1 MQNKLITYSL
11 IFILIIP
18 LFGLNFLIG
27 LLGNILLLIVLVP
40 LLILIIGFLGLNS
53 LKSTIN
59 LCESCGSTIIGNKV
73 NCPYCDYQSIKNIQ
87 KDDDDLSSDASNKI
101 IEVKAEEIN

>member
-27 LLGNILLLIVLVP
+27 LLGNILLLVVLVP

-59 LCESCGSTIIGNKV
+59 ICENCGSTIIGNND
-73 NCPYCDYQSIKNIQ
+73 NCPYCDYKSIKNIQ
-87 KDDDDLSSDASNKI
+87 KNDDLSSDASNKI

>member
-27 LLGNILLLIVLVP
+27 LLGNILLLIFLVP
-40 LLILIIGFLGLNS
+40 LLILILGFLGLNS
-53 LKSTIN
+53 FKSSIN
-59 LCESCGSTIIGNKV
+59 LCESCGSTIIGNND
-73 NCPYCDYQSIKNIQ
+73 NCPYCNYKSIKNIE
-87 KDDDDLSSDASNKI
+87 KDDDLSSDASNKI

>member
-1 MQNKLITYSL
+1 MQNKLVTYSL

-18 LFGLNFLIG
+18 LFGLNFFMG

-40 LLILIIGFLGLNS
+40 LLILTIGFLGLNS

-59 LCESCGSTIIGNKV
+59 LCENCGSTIIGNNG
-73 NCPYCDYQSIKNIQ
+73 NCPYCDYKPIKNIQ
-87 KDDDDLSSDASNKI
+87 KEDDLSSDASNKI